1 MKLRGNREAFGAPG
15 MPPRWTHSNKE
26 AVGTAYSSD
35 SKVWYTLWQGILTE
49 VYYPTIDSPQIRDLQ
64 FLVTDHH
71 SFFHEEKRHLKSHV
85 ELLAPHGLAYRITN
99 TDPEGRYRIVKEV
112 MGHPHLSCVLIHS
125 RLEVLKEVGHP
136 LGLYALLAPHLN
148 VGGWGNTG
156 LVIEAGGRELLAAEK
171 DGLALVLGAT
181 VPYRKLS
188 AGFVGESD
196 GWRDLSENLT
206 MDWEFDR
213 ATRGN
218 VALTGQLAWEEAAE
232 EGFTLA
238 LSFGHGLNHAT
249 SNLFQALGTP
259 FPELKDR
266 FEEQWHR
273 PIHKRLPLEPSA
285 SDRGQL
291 YRASHALLLAHED
304 KTYPGA
310 FIAALSIPW
319 GASQSDENR
328 GGYHLVWV
336 RDLFHSASGLL
347 ASGDTTTPL
356 RALIYLATSQQ
367 PDGGFPQNF
376 WLNGTPYWTGVQ
388 LDEVS
393 YPILLAWRLKR
404 ANALEGFDPYPMV
417 LSAAGYLIR
426 HGPATQ
432 QERWEETAGYSPSTL
447 AVNIAALV
455 GAASFARDRRDPDT
469 AVFLEEYAD
478 FLEQHVEAWT
488 VTRKG
493 TLVPGISEHYVRI
506 LPVDLTN
513 PHPVEDPDQGVL
525 ALNNQPPGEPNA
537 YRPSEIVDAGF
548 LELVR
553 FGVRSPHDPIV
564 VNSVK
569 VVDHV
574 LKVETPKGPA
584 WHRYNHDGFG
594 QAEDGGPYRGYGKGR
609 AWPLLTGERGHY
621 ELAAGRNPRPCLHAL
636 ERFATRMGLLPEQV
650 WDEPDRAGTHLKF
663 GGPTGSAVPLMWA
676 HAEYVTLLR
685 SVNDGAVFDKI
696 PEVEG
701 RYVLHREGRPR
712 WEVWKFNR
720 QVTSVPRGGRLR
732 VMAAAPFSL
741 HWSDDGWKTVTD
753 TEARA
758 TGVGMRYV
766 DLPVPA
772 DQKDDLVFTF
782 FWPEADR
789 WEGRDYAVSPVGGA

>member
-49 VYYPTIDSPQIRDLQ
+49 VYYPTIDSPQIRDLE

-71 SFFHEEKRHLKSHV
+71 SFFHEEKRHLESHV

-112 MGHPHLSCVLIHS
+112 MGHPHLSCVLLHCK
-125 RLEVLKEVGHP
+125 LERMKGTGHP

-171 DGLALVLGAT
+171 DGLALVLGAS

-218 VALTGQLAWEEAAE
+218 VALIGRLAWEEAPP

-238 LSFGHGLNHAT
+238 LSFGHGLAHAT

-259 FPELKDR
+259 FPELKAR

-273 PIHKRLPLEPSA
+273 PIHKRLPLEPA
-285 SDRGQL
+285 SGDRGHL

-388 LDEVS
+388 LDEVA

-417 LSAAGYLIR
+417 LAAAGYLIR

-455 GAASFARDRRDPDT
+455 GAASFARDHQDPDT
-469 AVFLEEYAD
+469 ATFLEEYAD

-493 TLVPGISEHYVRI
+493 TLVPGISRHYIRI
-506 LPVDLTN
+506 LPVDLSD
-513 PHPVEDPDQGVL
+513 PHPVEDPDQGTL
-525 ALNNQPPGEPNA
+525 ALNNQPPGAVNA
-537 YRPSEIVDAGF
+537 FRPSEIVDAGF

-553 FGVRSPHDPIV
+553 FGVRSAHDPIV
-564 VNSVK
+564 VDSVK

-621 ELAAGRNPRPCLHAL
+621 ELAAGRNPRPFLHAM
-636 ERFATRMGLLPEQV
+636 ERFSTRMGLLPEQV
-650 WDEPDRAGTHLKF
+650 WDEPDLPGTHLRF

-685 SVNDGAVFDKI
+685 SVNDGVVFDRI
-696 PEVEG
+696 PEVED
-701 RYVLHREGRPR
+701 RYVRHREDRPR

-720 QVTSVPRGGRLR
+720 QVSSVPRGGRLR
-732 VMAAAPFSL
+732 VLAAAPFSL
-741 HWSDDGWKTVTD
+741 HWSMDGWRTVTD

-758 TGVGMRYV
+758 TDVGMRYV
-766 DLPVPA
+766 DLEVPP
-772 DQKDDLVFTF
+772 DLRSPILFTF

-789 WEGRDYAVSPVGGA
+789 WEGRDFTVLPAGET